1 MEERDN
7 VDMLY
12 MGTLQHPIP
21 HTNNTDKNT
30 HQDEILFNHP
40 VQIELVRIPH
50 HGRDLYKRMVAMT
63 QVHFLMS

>member
-1 MEERDN
+1 MEDRDT

-12 MGTLQHPIP
+12 MGTLQHP
-21 HTNNTDKNT
+21 TSQNNNSDKNT
-30 HQDEILFNHP
+30 QQDEIVFNDP

-63 QVHFLMS
+63 QVNL